1 VRLRTVLITAGLAV
15 VLVAGICVYVVLSQ
29 SNNPKPIDIG
39 QACGVT
45 TPSGTVHLDPTQMA
59 NAATVAA
66 VGIRL
71 GLPDQ
76 GIVVAL
82 AAALQESKLENLN
95 GGDRDSLG
103 LFQQRPSQGWGT
115 PEQIKDPRYAA
126 SAFYGALLKVK
137 GWQDM
142 RVTDAAQRVQRS
154 AFPEAYEKWAD
165 ESAVLAEALA
175 GRATS
180 AVSCEKI
187 GEPNQRGQLAADALD
202 AGLRLDWGDVNAVAD
217 TAPVSVDGR
226 KTTERVGLTLAVA
239 EDRVGWQYAHWLVAH
254 STEKSVERVRFGTQ
268 EWTAASGQWRAVDA
282 KGVARHVVAEV
293 YPA

>member
-1 VRLRTVLITAGLAV
+1 MRLRTVLITAGLAAIV
-15 VLVAGICVYVVLSQ
+15 VAGVCLYVVFRQ
-29 SNNPKPIDIG
+29 FDRPKPIRIG
-39 QACGVT
+39 SACEVT

-59 NAATVAA
+59 NAATIAA

-82 AAALQESKLENLN
+82 ATALQESKLENLEN
-95 GGDRDSLG
+95 GDRDSIG

-115 PEQIKDPRYAA
+115 PEQIQDPRYAA
-126 SAFYGALLKVK
+126 GMFYKSLVKVK

-180 AVSCEKI
+180 AVSCEKT
-187 GEPNQRGQLAADALD
+187 GEPNQRGRIAVDALN
-202 AGLRLDWGDVNAVAD
+202 AGLRLDWGDVVTVSDVAASD
-217 TAPVSVDGR
+217 VDDRG
-226 KTTERVGLTLAVA
+226 VGLTLSVA

-254 STEKSVERVRFGTQ
+254 STEKSVERVRFGSQ
-268 EWTAASGQWRAVDA
+268 EWTAASGQWRAVNS
-282 KGVARHVVAEV
+282 KGGARHVVAEV